1 MLGLEAPPPFH
12 SELTGE
18 PHPSSE
24 VFFKNPDSGFLG
36 EVGQTEFFSFVGH
49 AAVAVNPIV
58 RGALGSD
65 LSAWTA
71 LGVLFGFPA
80 SPHSVITRTEE
91 WCVFHGPV
99 KPGISAAAVRALK
112 IGNAEHSLPEP
123 CASSGLGQS
132 ISPAADLVTP

>member
-49 AAVAVNPIV
+49 AAVAVT
-58 RGALGSD
+58 AFGSP
-65 LSAWTA
+65 W
-71 LGVLFGFPA
+71 V
-80 SPHSVITRTEE
+80 V
-91 WCVFHGPV
+91 V
-99 KPGISAAAVRALK
+99 
-112 IGNAEHSLPEP
+112 
-123 CASSGLGQS
+123 
-132 ISPAADLVTP
+132 